1 MSFSLHNNMNIMIIQ
16 KMNKKGGKTKFPIV
30 AFEQIII
37 AMKTNLISKT
47 NNPHKNKG
55 PSKREQMRTHK
66 KLEK

>member
-1 MSFSLHNNMNIMIIQ
+1 
-16 KMNKKGGKTKFPIV
+16 MNKKGGKTKFPIV

-55 PSKREQMRTHK
+55 PSKREHMRTHK